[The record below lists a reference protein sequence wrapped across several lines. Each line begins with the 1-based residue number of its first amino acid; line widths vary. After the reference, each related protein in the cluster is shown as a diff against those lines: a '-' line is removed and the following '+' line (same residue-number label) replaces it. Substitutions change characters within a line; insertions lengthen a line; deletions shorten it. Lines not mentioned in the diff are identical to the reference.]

1 MVLSIA
7 ISVAMT
13 VIMFFAQTPLLDFIS
28 GGNDTELGKQYVM
41 PFIIC
46 SYPVIMN
53 GIMIR

>member
-28 GGNDTELGKQYVM
+28 GGNDTELEKQYVM